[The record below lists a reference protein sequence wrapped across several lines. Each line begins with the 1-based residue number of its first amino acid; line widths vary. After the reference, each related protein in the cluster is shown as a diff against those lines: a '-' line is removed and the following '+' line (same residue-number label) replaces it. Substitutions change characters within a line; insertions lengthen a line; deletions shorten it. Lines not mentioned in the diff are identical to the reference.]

1 MNLYQTIG
9 ELTCVKFLG
18 SGYYGDVFLYQQNKT
33 NNIYA
38 VKMIDK
44 SRAKHSKSYKYLVS
58 ELQILKKLNHPNI
71 AQLIKVIDN
80 ETQAHLLLVM
90 EYCNGGSLSECLKKY
105 EEKYNMPFTEEIVQY
120 LTKQIVNALVYIH
133 GNNIIHRDL
142 KSENIMAHFKNEEDK
157 INLNMM
163 KAEIKIIDFGLSKII
178 LSSKGFATS
187 LVGTPLYEDPK
198 ILEMNF
204 KLNKDI
210 KNFQYS
216 KEADIWS
223 LGCICFEMIKGS
235 KVFETE
241 PSYELVKK
249 LKEGNYNLPQTSSRE
264 FISFLHGMLQYDG
277 KLRLTARQLLDK
289 SFLRKKPIE
298 FNYLILDYNY
308 KKPEKCLTL
317 KNSITNNDE
326 KNNESFL
333 KNFKRHISHE
343 VKNPYQIN
351 NISNQ
356 PNKMQYQNVQN
367 TFNSNNNLSKLI
379 QSSNINNSY
388 SKYNKK
394 MSSDIGSTKM
404 TSFTSNLNGMS
415 LPHSTSV
422 SYYQNPLSNSY
433 QPNNLNA
440 NNNSNN
446 NFSQTN
452 NNYPPIHRYNSQ
464 QIEKKKDDDDCIV
477 F

>member
-71 AQLIKVIDN
+71 AQLIKIIDN

-142 KSENIMAHFKNEEDK
+142 KLENIMAHFKNKEDK

-163 KAEIKIIDFGLSKII
+163 KAEIKIIDFGLSKIL

-198 ILEMNF
+198 ILEMNL

-216 KEADIWS
+216 KEADIF
-223 LGCICFEMIKGS
+223 G
-235 KVFETE
+235 
-241 PSYELVKK
+241 
-249 LKEGNYNLPQTSSRE
+249 
-264 FISFLHGMLQYDG
+264 
-277 KLRLTARQLLDK
+277 LLDV
-289 SFLRKKPIE
+289 
-298 FNYLILDYNY
+298 YV
-308 KKPEKCLTL
+308 L
-317 KNSITNNDE
+317 K
-326 KNNESFL
+326 
-333 KNFKRHISHE
+333 
-343 VKNPYQIN
+343 
-351 NISNQ
+351 
-356 PNKMQYQNVQN
+356 
-367 TFNSNNNLSKLI
+367 
-379 QSSNINNSY
+379 
-388 SKYNKK
+388 
-394 MSSDIGSTKM
+394 
-404 TSFTSNLNGMS
+404 
-415 LPHSTSV
+415 
-422 SYYQNPLSNSY
+422 
-433 QPNNLNA
+433 
-440 NNNSNN
+440 
-446 NFSQTN
+446 
-452 NNYPPIHRYNSQ
+452 
-464 QIEKKKDDDDCIV
+464 
-477 F
+477 

>member
-1 MNLYQTIG
+1 
-9 ELTCVKFLG
+9 
-18 SGYYGDVFLYQQNKT
+18 
-33 NNIYA
+33 
-38 VKMIDK
+38 
-44 SRAKHSKSYKYLVS
+44 
-58 ELQILKKLNHPNI
+58 
-71 AQLIKVIDN
+71 
-80 ETQAHLLLVM
+80 
-90 EYCNGGSLSECLKKY
+90 
-105 EEKYNMPFTEEIVQY
+105 
-120 LTKQIVNALVYIH
+120 
-133 GNNIIHRDL
+133 
-142 KSENIMAHFKNEEDK
+142 
-157 INLNMM
+157 
-163 KAEIKIIDFGLSKII
+163 
-178 LSSKGFATS
+178 
-187 LVGTPLYEDPK
+187 
-198 ILEMNF
+198 
-204 KLNKDI
+204 
-210 KNFQYS
+210 
-216 KEADIWS
+216 
-223 LGCICFEMIKGS
+223 
-235 KVFETE
+235 
-241 PSYELVKK
+241 
-249 LKEGNYNLPQTSSRE
+249 
-264 FISFLHGMLQYDG
+264 MLQYDG

-298 FNYLILDYNY
+298 FNYLKLDYNL
-308 KKPEKCLTL
+308 KKAEKCLTL

-404 TSFTSNLNGMS
+404 TSFTSNLNGML

>member
-1 MNLYQTIG
+1 
-9 ELTCVKFLG
+9 
-18 SGYYGDVFLYQQNKT
+18 
-33 NNIYA
+33 
-38 VKMIDK
+38 
-44 SRAKHSKSYKYLVS
+44 
-58 ELQILKKLNHPNI
+58 
-71 AQLIKVIDN
+71 
-80 ETQAHLLLVM
+80 
-90 EYCNGGSLSECLKKY
+90 
-105 EEKYNMPFTEEIVQY
+105 
-120 LTKQIVNALVYIH
+120 
-133 GNNIIHRDL
+133 
-142 KSENIMAHFKNEEDK
+142 
-157 INLNMM
+157 
-163 KAEIKIIDFGLSKII
+163 
-178 LSSKGFATS
+178 
-187 LVGTPLYEDPK
+187 
-198 ILEMNF
+198 
-204 KLNKDI
+204 
-210 KNFQYS
+210 
-216 KEADIWS
+216 
-223 LGCICFEMIKGS
+223 MIKGS

-249 LKEGNYNLPQTSSRE
+249 LKEGNYNLPQTVSRE

-298 FNYLILDYNY
+298 FNYLKLDYNY